1 MKEDSLLQAF
11 SAHFPQQYPYG
22 KTKAPGRVNLIGEHT
37 DYNGLPVLPMAICR
51 SIRTVFAPRE
61 DSKVVLRNLDPHFP
75 EREFDIKP
83 DIEPYPTGDWGN
95 YAKAAVWK
103 LVNTVLEKEP
113 RFKFRGMSV
122 LVHGDIPKAAGLSS
136 SSALVVSIGL
146 AFSAANDL
154 GFSPEE
160 MAKLMASAER
170 YVGTAGGGMDQTIC
184 LLAQENC
191 ALKIEF
197 FPELA
202 TQPVSIPEDYHVVVF
217 NSLVTAPKTERV
229 RLLFN
234 MRAKESE
241 LATRIVS
248 RHLVGVELGNLGELI
263 LRYGNGPEELY
274 RKLSAFYRVSGHRQ
288 GWPRIE
294 LSLAAFT
301 EQHMR
306 TGGREDLLDVPDSGF
321 ALWPRSR
328 HALTEGHRV
337 RQAFAYLK
345 AGDAERFGDLMNAS
359 HQSCAVDYGIS
370 CAELDQLVTLARQHG
385 ARSAADREPALA
397 AVRWPWWRKTR
408 EPLIEAMT
416 RNTMGSISAKNGPSF
431 TRSYSATETR
441 KSSYTPSPRQGPPGR
456 SWRQSR
462 WWPQPRMI
470 LCDLPAKIPR
480 IQEGSAWLTGISG
493 LWVWR

>member
-197 FPELA
+197 FPDLA

-263 LRYGNGPEELY
+263 LRYGNGPEEL
-274 RKLSAFYRVSGHRQ
+274 LSQAQRILQGQWTPARVAQ
-288 GWPRIE
+288 ELE

-321 ALWPRSR
+321 ALWPRFR

-385 ARSAADREPALA
+385 AQGARLTGAGFGGCAVAL
-397 AVRWPWWRKTR
+397 VEKKRV

-416 RNTMGSISAKNGPSF
+416 REYYGKYIREERPELCTKLQRNGNQEVILHTQPQ
-431 TRSYSATETR
+431 A
-441 KSSYTPSPRQGPPGR
+441 GA
-456 SWRQSR
+456 SWE
-462 WWPQPRMI
+462 I
-470 LCDLPAKIPR
+470 LAAEQVVAAAADDTL
-480 IQEGSAWLTGISG
+480 
-493 LWVWR
+493 